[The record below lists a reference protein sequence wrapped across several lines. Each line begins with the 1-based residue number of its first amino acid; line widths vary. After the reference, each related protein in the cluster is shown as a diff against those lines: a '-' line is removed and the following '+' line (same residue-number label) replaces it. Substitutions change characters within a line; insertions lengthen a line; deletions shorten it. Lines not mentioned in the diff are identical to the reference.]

1 MLPNLVLHPVRTA
14 PHYQY
19 TSWLRHGAV
28 QAARAGLLQGEDGKH
43 RGGQLISLSRSLIAE
58 RAALRPDHAAA
69 VALPAAS
76 ELSPN
81 DWLLN
86 SLCQFDVWWC
96 VIAQTATPLDV
107 SHGGVFNPSSAALHQ
122 YRSQPAID
130 TIALDP
136 SARSTA
142 FPGASE
148 DQVAAALAK
157 VLATAESQSHQYGGW
172 WEGPSDNPRVA
183 AWLSE
188 HIK

>member
-1 MLPNLVLHPVRTA
+1 MFDASRRGYPYPTGEPPY
-14 PHYQY
+14 PH
-19 TSWLRHGAV
+19 TRI
-28 QAARAGLLQGEDGKH
+28 
-43 RGGQLISLSRSLIAE
+43 RGGPFIDVDTSPLPTGASLLRSVVAE

-69 VALPAAS
+69 VALPPAS
-76 ELSPN
+76 DLSPN

-86 SLCQFDVWWC
+86 SLCQFDLWWC

-130 TIALDP
+130 KIALDP
-136 SARSTA
+136 LARSTA
-142 FPGASE
+142 FAGASD

-172 WEGPSDNPRVA
+172 WEVPSDNPKVA